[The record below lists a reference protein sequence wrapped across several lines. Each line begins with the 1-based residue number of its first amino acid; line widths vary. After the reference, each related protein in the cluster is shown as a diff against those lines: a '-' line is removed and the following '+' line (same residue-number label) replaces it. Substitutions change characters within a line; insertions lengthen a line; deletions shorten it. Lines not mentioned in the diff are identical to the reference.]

1 MDRLINMMIRRVIGR
16 LINRGIDE
24 GATRLTRGGPEATP
38 EQQAQA
44 RRNAGQAKQALRL
57 ARRVGRF

>member
-1 MDRLINMMIRRVIGR
+1 M
-16 LINRGIDE
+16 
-24 GATRLTRGGPEATP
+24 TRGGPEASP

-44 RRNAGQAKQALRL
+44 RRTAGQAKQALRL